1 MNLVFYILQL
11 LSPEPFSET
20 SQKASVESLQSV
32 YESYHAQ
39 VYLEK
44 ETSCLTRIVF
54 NEARG
59 EPSHGKKLVAQTTI
73 NRIKSGDFKDSVCVE
88 LKAKGAYSFYKAN
101 SKKSVDRPRKYPL
114 EYTKIAEEALAG
126 KYEKLISHKV
136 VYFKNCSKY
145 NGFFNKLHMV
155 KKVGNHCF
163 FREYDKLVAE
173 N

>member
-1 MNLVFYILQL
+1 MELVFYLLQL
-11 LSPEPFSET
+11 LMPEQLSET
-20 SQKASVESLQSV
+20 SQKASISSLQNV
-32 YESYHAQ
+32 YKSYHSQ

-44 ETSCLTRIVF
+44 ETSCLARVVF

-59 EPSHGKKLVAQTTI
+59 EPYHGKKLVAQATI

-88 LKAKGAYSFYKAN
+88 LKTKGAYSFYKAN
-101 SKKSVDRPRKYPL
+101 SKKSVDKPRKYPL

-145 NGFFNKLHMV
+145 NGFFNKLQMV
-155 KKVGNHCF
+155 KRVGQHCF
-163 FREYDKLVAE
+163 YRERSVR
-173 N
+173 

>member
-1 MNLVFYILQL
+1 MSFIFYILQL
-11 LSPEPFSET
+11 LCP
-20 SQKASVESLQSV
+20 SQYSAMGLQAPV
-32 YESYHAQ
+32 LLYERSYNQQ
-39 VYLEK
+39 VHIQAEK
-44 ETSCLTRIVF
+44 VCLARVVF
-54 NEARG
+54 NESSG
-59 EPSHGKKLVAQTTI
+59 ESLNGKKLVAQVTI
-73 NRIKSGDFKDSVCVE
+73 NRVRSGEFQDSICKAM
-88 LKAKGAYSFYKAN
+88 KAKGAYSFYKPK
-101 SKKSVDRPRKYPL
+101 SKKSLDKVRKYPI

-126 KYEKLISHKV
+126 KYEKLISKKV